1 MRVAQQLYEGVETDS
16 SETVGLITYMRT
28 DSVTVAK
35 DAQTEARTFVKEHY
49 GSEFLPKKP
58 PSYKTKSKMAQEAH
72 EAVRPTSVYRSPKKM
87 RQFLKRDQY
96 RLYRLIWERFVA
108 SQMAPAIYDTVSA
121 DIWAGRE
128 EQEATKRLYLFRAT
142 GSALRFAG
150 FLTLYEESR
159 PVDLPENVDIEHP
172 VPKDLEQGSSV
183 DMLRLLPE
191 QHFTQPPPRFS
202 EATLVKALE
211 ENGIGRPSTYASIIT
226 TIQNRS
232 YVESEKRRLIPTETG
247 RIVNDLLVEYFPN
260 ILSADFTARMEGE
273 LDSIAEGEPWVPV
286 ISSFY
291 ERFEANLEKA
301 DAAIPKLELKKEPDL
316 VGRECELCGSPL
328 VYREGRYGRFIGCST
343 FPKCRNT
350 EQILAKIGVVC
361 AHGGGEIIER
371 RTRRGRIW
379 YGCTRY
385 PECEWTSW
393 KKPIADQGDNCEGL
407 IVQVNENKTDC
418 VACGLKKKTGEAVKV
433 VS

>member
-16 SETVGLITYMRT
+16 SERVGLITYMRT

-35 DAQTEARTFVKEHY
+35 DAQAEARTFVEEHY
-49 GSEFLPKKP
+49 GSEYLPEKP
-58 PSYKTKSKMAQEAH
+58 PFYKTKSKSAQEAH
-72 EAVRPTSVYRSPKKM
+72 EAIRPTSVYRSPKKM

-121 DIWAGRE
+121 NIWAGVE
-128 EQEATKRLYLFRAT
+128 EQEVTKRPYLFRAA

-159 PVDLPENVDIEHP
+159 PVDRPENVDIEHP
-172 VPKDLEQGSSV
+172 VPNDLKKGESV
-183 DMLRLLPE
+183 DLLRLLPD
-191 QHFTQPPPRFS
+191 QHFTQPPPRYS

-232 YVESEKRRLIPTETG
+232 YVEREKRRLIPTETG
-247 RIVNDLLVEYFPN
+247 RIVNDLLVEYFPD
-260 ILSADFTARMEGE
+260 ILSADFTARMESE
-273 LDSIAEGEPWVPV
+273 LDSIADGGPWVPV
-286 ISSFY
+286 ISGFY
-291 ERFEANLEKA
+291 DRFEADLAKA
-301 DAAIPKLELKKEPDL
+301 DAAIPKLNLKKEPEL
-316 VGRECELCGSPL
+316 VGRECPTCGNPL

-343 FPKCRNT
+343 FPKCRYT
-350 EQILAKIGVVC
+350 EQILVKIGVVC
-361 AHGGGEIIER
+361 PHGGGEIIER

-393 KKPIADQGDNCEGL
+393 KKPIADLDGSCEGL
-407 IVQVNENKTDC
+407 IVQVNKDKTDC
-418 VACGLKKKTGEAVKV
+418 VACGLKEKTGEFVKV